1 MLISERLNTLEL
13 TIKSSQDVKD
23 KPATVQTSETG
34 QLEEDKV
41 DISEEALAASANEKN
56 DKPTLPA
63 HIQAIVD
70 QVKKLKQMLEEAKAI
85 LLNLSQNN
93 QLTDE
98 QKSVLLQQK
107 QSEVLSLQGAV
118 QIAVSALRDA
128 LKEAGISDP
137 SLILD
142 ALS

>member
-13 TIKSSQDVKD
+13 TIKSSQDVND
-23 KPATVQTSETG
+23 KPATVQTSETR

-70 QVKKLKQMLEEAKAI
+70 QVKKLKQMLEEAKTI

-98 QKSVLLQQK
+98 QKSVLLKQK

>member
-13 TIKSSQDVKD
+13 TIKSSQDVND
-23 KPATVQTSETG
+23 KPATVQTSEAG

-98 QKSVLLQQK
+98 QKSVLLKQK

>member
-13 TIKSSQDVKD
+13 TIKSSQDVND
-23 KPATVQTSETG
+23 KPATLQTSEAG

-98 QKSVLLQQK
+98 QKSVLLKQK

>member
-128 LKEAGISDP
+128 LKEAGITDP